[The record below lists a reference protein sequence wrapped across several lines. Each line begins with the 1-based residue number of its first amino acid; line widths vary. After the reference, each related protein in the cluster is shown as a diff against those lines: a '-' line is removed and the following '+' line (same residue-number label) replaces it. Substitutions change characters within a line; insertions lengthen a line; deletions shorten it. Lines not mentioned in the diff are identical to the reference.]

1 MQTLQIEI
9 TNPTGLHTRPGTEF
23 VRLAKTFESTI
34 QIHKSDKTA
43 NAKSLVRLLRIGIS
57 QGDVVE
63 ITADGSDEE
72 QAIAGVREFVERLQ
86 E

>member
-9 TNPTGLHTRPGTEF
+9 TNPTGLHTRPGTGF

-34 QIHKSDKTA
+34 RIQKGDKTA
-43 NAKSLVRLLRIGIS
+43 NAKSLVKILKIGIS

-63 ITADGSDEE
+63 ITVEGSDEE
-72 QAIAGVREFVERLQ
+72 QALAGIREYIENL
-86 E
+86 EE